1 VPKTSDLASILS
13 QKPIVL
19 IVEDRITKE
28 YLYTVW
34 GADQQ
39 YFNILTS
46 GGHEVV
52 KGVVTDFRKH
62 GHDTVF
68 GLVDRDFGT
77 DNVARWS
84 ATDSPPDVFQP
95 RFHELENIL
104 LDWDALAG
112 CGLNLRRKNPSSAV
126 DIGGWARA
134 EATKQTWWLACRKC
148 LSELQQ
154 SHSEDFP
161 SVPSMGALIDFQSAR
176 TCITGSIWFNDLHA
190 RTGRILN
197 TTELDRMLME
207 AHREYLNDLNT
218 GGWTLTFS
226 GKEIYKYILSRI
238 NGVPRTPTAEPDVD
252 LAKSVGE
259 WQLANSA
266 VPKEI
271 DDLKSVLKSR
281 VGLII

>member
-1 VPKTSDLASILS
+1 MPKTSDLASILS

-62 GHDTVF
+62 GHDTAF
-68 GLVDRDFGT
+68 GLVDRDFGKE
-77 DNVARWS
+77 NVARWS
-84 ATDSPPDVFQP
+84 ATNSPPYVFKP

-112 CGLNLRRKNPSSAV
+112 CALNLRRTNPSSAV
-126 DIGGWARA
+126 DIRGWATG
-134 EATKQTWWLACRKC
+134 EAAKQTWWLACRKC
-148 LSELQQ
+148 LSELQNSQ
-154 SHSEDFP
+154 SKDFP
-161 SVPSMGALIDFQSAR
+161 SVPSMGTLIDFQSAR
-176 TCITGSIWFNDLHA
+176 TCITSSTWINDLHV

-197 TTELDRMLME
+197 TAELDQTLMD
-207 AHREYLNDLNT
+207 AHTQYRNDLNT
-218 GGWTLTFS
+218 GNWTLTFS
-226 GKEIYKYILSRI
+226 GKEIYKHILSRI
-238 NGVPRTPTAEPDVD
+238 NGVPRSPTAEPDVD
-252 LAKSVGE
+252 RAKSVGE
-259 WQLANSA
+259 WQLANSV
-266 VPKEI
+266 VPREI
-271 DDLKSVLKSR
+271 DDLRSVLKGR
-281 VGLII
+281 VGLI